1 MIAIVT
7 VLFAFPLGFFLR
19 NRVSAYIAYL
29 AIYSYTYT
37 FQTMTLLREQLNGS
51 KIFPANPNQTAW
63 SYLVV
68 TAGILVIGF
77 GLVTFAHHLAT
88 KRRARTTTPLDLDAA
103 H

>member
-1 MIAIVT
+1 MIAIAT

-29 AIYSYTYT
+29 AIYSYTFT

-63 SYLVV
+63 SYLIV
-68 TAGILVIGF
+68 TAGILAVGF
-77 GLVTFAHHLAT
+77 LLVTLAHHLAT
-88 KRRARTTTPLDLDAA
+88 KRRDRTASPLDLDAA